1 MNISF
6 NSSFSIFYSSLESHP
21 TAMKPWPQPPPIC
34 LRNPNFDSVDHFGS
48 SVRKWLECCAGIAV
62 NSPKKGGTGK
72 GSEIA
77 LLSKADGKRIS
88 ITGAF
93 PEAQIDGFFFKKLT
107 AQKPCRRFFEL
118 MAFFKS

>member
-1 MNISF
+1 M
-6 NSSFSIFYSSLESHP
+6 
-21 TAMKPWPQPPPIC
+21 
-34 LRNPNFDSVDHFGS
+34 DHFGS

-62 NSPKKGGTGK
+62 DSPKKGGTGK

-93 PEAQIDGFFFKKLT
+93 PEAQIDGFFKKLT

-118 MAFFKS
+118 MAFFKKLTAQKPCRQKMFQKLTQGPNYSLGPSNSCRESNALRRGHSTG